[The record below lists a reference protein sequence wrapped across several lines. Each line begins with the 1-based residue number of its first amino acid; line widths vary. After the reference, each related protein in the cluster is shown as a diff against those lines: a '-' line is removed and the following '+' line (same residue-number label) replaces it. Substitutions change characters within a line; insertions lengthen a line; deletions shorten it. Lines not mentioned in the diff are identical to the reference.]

1 MRLETNYREK
11 KKKTIKN
18 TNTWRLNNMLPSGSL
33 KKSNRK
39 SKNTETNDNEN
50 VMIQNLWD
58 RTKAVLQGKLTVI

>member
-1 MRLETNYREK
+1 MCYQT
-11 KKKTIKN
+11 T
-18 TNTWRLNNMLPSGSL
+18 SGSL

-58 RTKAVLQGKLTVI
+58 RTKAVLQGKLTAI